1 MTLNWPFQA
10 QFALLSKRFGRST
23 ISARYD
29 RFAVQTNAAEL
40 YGAQDGH
47 AWTAAYLFDLD
58 AHWRF
63 ALECVRVVSSSV
75 NREEQGGPYSAT
87 ETQWQLAI
95 RYALGSAI
103 R

>member
-40 YGAQDGH
+40 YGVQDGH

-58 AHWRF
+58 AHWHF

>member
-1 MTLNWPFQA
+1 MRPIAILGSTG
-10 QFALLSKRFGRST
+10 SIGRST
-23 ISARYD
+23 LSARYD
-29 RFAVQTNAAEL
+29 RFAVQTNAPGV

-47 AWTAAYLFDLD
+47 AWTAAYLFDAD

-63 ALECVRVVSSSV
+63 ALECVRVVSSST
-75 NREEQGGPYSAT
+75 NREELGGPALAT
-87 ETQWQLAI
+87 ETQWQLSV